1 MNKNYYSLVQN
12 GSTATL
18 NIYGD
23 ITSWPWQESDVS
35 AYNLS
40 KQLDE
45 MQGIAQLDVYINSYG
60 GEVAEG
66 LAIYNALKRKG
77 QTAKV
82 TTYCDGF
89 ACSIASVIFMAG
101 TERKMSKSSL
111 LMIHNAWTF
120 AEGNAEEL
128 RKMADDL
135 EVITSASVE
144 AYKSVASISEKKI
157 RELMNAESWITPKD
171 AKKYGFVT
179 EIIEENAQNQSQSV
193 KKSLI
198 SLILQAKN
206 EENDENSEETDKDEK
221 EPENEPK
228 NEENGKNQFKC
239 VECGFVYEGEELP
252 EGYECPE
259 CGSTDFE
266 TVTEETEEPE
276 EKDIPE
282 DEEKDE
288 EEPSE
293 KLAGFFNLFL
303 RI

>member
-1 MNKNYYSLVQN
+1 MRKQYFSLVQV
-12 GSTATL
+12 GTTATL

-35 AYNLS
+35 SYILS

-45 MQGIAQLDVYINSYG
+45 MQGITQLDVYINSYG

-77 QTAKV
+77 KTVNV

-111 LMIHNAWTF
+111 LMVHNAWTF
-120 AEGNAEEL
+120 GQGNAAEL
-128 RKMADDL
+128 RKLADDL

-144 AYKSVASISEKKI
+144 AYKSVATISEKKI
-157 RELMNAESWITPKD
+157 RELMDAESWITPKE
-171 AKKYGFVT
+171 AKKYGFIT
-179 EIIEENAQNQSQSV
+179 EIVEEKEENPSQSV

-198 SLILQAKN
+198 SMILEAKN
-206 EENDENSEETDKDEK
+206 TQNSDFAQKGDTDDDEPEK
-221 EPENEPK
+221 EPETPK
-228 NEENGKNQFKC
+228 NEGEKQYKC
-239 VECGFVYEGEELP
+239 VECGYIYEGDEIP

-259 CGSTDFE
+259 CGSKEFE
-266 TVTEETEEPE
+266 EVTKDPEKEPE
-276 EKDIPE
+276 NPE
-282 DEEKDE
+282 DKGKDE
-288 EEPSE
+288 EEPTE
-293 KLAGFFNLFL
+293 KLGGFFNLFL
-303 RI
+303 KM

>member
-1 MNKNYYSLVQN
+1 MKKQYFSLVQN
-12 GSTATL
+12 GTTATL

-23 ITSWPWQESDVS
+23 ITSWPLVESDVS
-35 AYNLS
+35 SYILS

-45 MQGIAQLDVYINSYG
+45 MQGVTQLDVYINSYG

-101 TERKMSKSSL
+101 TERKMSNASL
-111 LMIHNAWTF
+111 LMIHNAWTY

-135 EVITSASVE
+135 DVITSASVE
-144 AYKSVASISEKKI
+144 AYKSVATISEKKI
-157 RELMNAESWITPKD
+157 RELMNSESWIAPKD
-171 AKKYGFVT
+171 AKKYGFAT
-179 EIIEENAQNQSQSV
+179 EIIEEKAENPSQNV
-193 KKSLI
+193 KESLI
-198 SLILQAKN
+198 SIIMNAKSSVLSDFQQ
-206 EENDENSEETDKDEK
+206 EEGKEDKEEPEK
-221 EPENEPK
+221 EPEK
-228 NEENGKNQFKC
+228 AENDEIKRFKC
-239 VECGFVYEGEELP
+239 KECEYIYEGEELP

-259 CGSTDFE
+259 CGSTEFE
-266 TVTEETEEPE
+266 EITEEEEPE
-276 EKDIPE
+276 EKD
-282 DEEKDE
+282 KDK

-293 KLAGFFNLFL
+293 KFAGFFNLFL
-303 RI
+303 RM